1 MVKPLGNVKF
11 VCKQCGWSKAMHF
24 DSDVIFGEPQSCP
37 KCGNKEFRLDA
48 DRSIKKKMFDLVKA
62 FRNS

>member
-24 DSDVIFGEPQSCP
+24 DSDVIFGEPESCP
-37 KCGNKEFRLDA
+37 KCGNKEFWLESCDKWGG
-48 DRSIKKKMFDLVKA
+48 IFCKLTKK
-62 FRNS
+62 R

>member
-24 DSDVIFGEPQSCP
+24 DSDVIFGEPKSCP
-37 KCGNKEFRLDA
+37 KCGNKEFRLQENRKIFNELVDV
-48 DRSIKKKMFDLVKA
+48 IKGK
-62 FRNS
+62 

>member
-24 DSDVIFGEPQSCP
+24 DSDVIFGEPESCP
-37 KCGNKEFRLDA
+37 KCGNKEFRLLENKTILGKVTDLI
-48 DRSIKKKMFDLVKA
+48 IKN
-62 FRNS
+62 RY